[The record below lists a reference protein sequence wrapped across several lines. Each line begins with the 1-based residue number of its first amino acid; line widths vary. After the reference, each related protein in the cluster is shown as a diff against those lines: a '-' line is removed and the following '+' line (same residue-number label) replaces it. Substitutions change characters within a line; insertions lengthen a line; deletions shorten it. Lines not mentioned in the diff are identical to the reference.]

1 MSEYEVLERGLAYVS
16 ALEQEHRLQ
25 AASLQ
30 RQAAADE
37 ARIRALEE
45 KLRTHDELEERR
57 READALREASGDS
70 LVLEQHEALL
80 GVGED
85 LRLERVITSALR
97 QQVDSALEERAAL
110 CTELAAYRRRLAA
123 AGLLTK
129 EELVG
134 AQAAASAE
142 AAIFGLSGQTPMAWE
157 EVLQNRVR
165 ALEAG
170 MESRDQE
177 LAALRT
183 ALDKSHTK
191 AARARDESA
200 HERAGSAA
208 MQTHERLEMQLAS
221 LRSQLEA
228 QEAQHQAER
237 TALALSRE
245 RVREQERW
253 LTRREEQLEA
263 ARREVHVFRE
273 SLQAARR
280 EIETSNRAAAQ
291 ALAQAAQAAK
301 ARSLVVDGTGDGDGD
316 GDGGEERALSATLRG
331 QVAEL
336 EAELQKVSERAA
348 RQLTQERSE
357 AERMRGGLRAAEEA
371 LETAHKERRQLLDQV
386 AQADRRAAALDG
398 EARTRMLEVHRLSRE
413 LGAMR
418 ARLQATAQEARAAD
432 DVAGMLQ
439 EQRALDERERQALQL
454 KESLRDEMH
463 SQLRE
468 ALALESQRVAQAW
481 EQRESHRKAKQ
492 AAYEALDKARLE
504 VEELRQQLQTAADEV
519 RELRKDQHV
528 ARELR
533 RSAEEREGLHKRE
546 SETAKAEAAEAE
558 ATIIKLRAELESLS
572 QVQLAAKQTELDA
585 HKAELKLSALSVEHR
600 DASVKLLQD
609 ELHRRSKELLA
620 LREEKRRVEG
630 HARALVDGKLVAANE
645 QLEAALVS
653 AKLAAFER
661 ETANETVARLQMRL
675 EGRGQE
681 VIARGEQL
689 RILQETS
696 MLLTLENTLKD
707 ERLRSVEEKVQIEHT
722 RRTREAAVVKRVRA
736 EYERAQSTVLELS
749 RHLATERERNT
760 SLELRLGQRD
770 EQMRKLLTE
779 LQGAELRGES
789 REARMSLLRT
799 KATLAAEDSEMF
811 DSGLARLTSRLAKF
825 EEELQQ
831 EREKNMLLL
840 ADVTQARAERESHGS
855 DETVLRASLME
866 VQGLLDERDQQL
878 AASNARLEVAR
889 MELQVQLAMI
899 EEEVRGTQLQ
909 LDVKDVALQLQ
920 LEHAMNHEEHANK
933 FMAEVS
939 DRLKRAHDAMCHKD
953 DLLDT
958 LNRKLAETL
967 RSLSTVDEQ
976 ASALRVEAAAAHRA
990 KRLATQQLDN
1000 LQERHA
1006 LMQDDFK
1013 VATEALSNYRDTL
1026 VSAEVRMARD
1036 RERVASLQQQ
1046 LRDLHAQ
1053 IRNGASQPGTTI
1065 TGAALLALSSL
1076 QGDTGEP
1083 ATSRVHYLYFLSSL
1097 LLIKTAL
1104 SQQGQMANVGAQDVF
1119 DEVVRNAVPLE
1130 EWPTYIFTRLY
1141 SAGGTADQKGKAM
1154 KKGGR

>member
-80 GVGED
+80 GAGED
-85 LRLERVITSALR
+85 LRLERVMTSALR

-110 CTELAAYRRRLAA
+110 STELAAYRRRLAA

-142 AAIFGLSGQTPMAWE
+142 AAVFGLSGQTPMAWE

-191 AARARDESA
+191 AARAREESA

-221 LRSQLEA
+221 LRSQLET

-263 ARREVHVFRE
+263 ARREVYEFRE

-280 EIETSNRAAAQ
+280 ELEASKRGAAAAAAQ
-291 ALAQAAQAAK
+291 ALAQAANAVN
-301 ARSLVVDGTGDGDGD
+301 SSVNSSVVDGDGS
-316 GDGGEERALSATLRG
+316 EERALSATLRG
-331 QVAEL
+331 QVAVL

-348 RQLTQERSE
+348 RQLTNERSE
-357 AERMRGGLRAAEEA
+357 AERMRGRLRAAEEA
-371 LETAHKERRQLLDQV
+371 LETAQKERRQLLDQV

-439 EQRALDERERQALQL
+439 EQRTLDERERQAMQL

-468 ALALESQRVAQAW
+468 ALALESQRVAHAW

-504 VEELRQQLQTAADEV
+504 VEELRQQLQAAADEV
-519 RELRKDQHV
+519 RELRKEQHV

-546 SETAKAEAAEAE
+546 SQTAKAEAAEAE
-558 ATIIKLRAELESLS
+558 ATIIMLRAELESLS
-572 QVQLAAKQTELDA
+572 QVQLAAKQTEIDA

-609 ELHRRSKELLA
+609 ELHRRS
-620 LREEKRRVEG
+620 
-630 HARALVDGKLVAANE
+630 
-645 QLEAALVS
+645 
-653 AKLAAFER
+653 
-661 ETANETVARLQMRL
+661 
-675 EGRGQE
+675 
-681 VIARGEQL
+681 
-689 RILQETS
+689 
-696 MLLTLENTLKD
+696 
-707 ERLRSVEEKVQIEHT
+707 
-722 RRTREAAVVKRVRA
+722 A
-736 EYERAQSTVLELS
+736 EYIT
-749 RHLATERERNT
+749 
-760 SLELRLGQRD
+760 
-770 EQMRKLLTE
+770 
-779 LQGAELRGES
+779 
-789 REARMSLLRT
+789 
-799 KATLAAEDSEMF
+799 
-811 DSGLARLTSRLAKF
+811 
-825 EEELQQ
+825 
-831 EREKNMLLL
+831 
-840 ADVTQARAERESHGS
+840 
-855 DETVLRASLME
+855 
-866 VQGLLDERDQQL
+866 
-878 AASNARLEVAR
+878 
-889 MELQVQLAMI
+889 
-899 EEEVRGTQLQ
+899 
-909 LDVKDVALQLQ
+909 
-920 LEHAMNHEEHANK
+920 
-933 FMAEVS
+933 
-939 DRLKRAHDAMCHKD
+939 
-953 DLLDT
+953 
-958 LNRKLAETL
+958 
-967 RSLSTVDEQ
+967 RSSWH
-976 ASALRVEAAAAHRA
+976 SA
-990 KRLATQQLDN
+990 
-1000 LQERHA
+1000 
-1006 LMQDDFK
+1006 
-1013 VATEALSNYRDTL
+1013 
-1026 VSAEVRMARD
+1026 
-1036 RERVASLQQQ
+1036 
-1046 LRDLHAQ
+1046 
-1053 IRNGASQPGTTI
+1053 P
-1065 TGAALLALSSL
+1065 
-1076 QGDTGEP
+1076 
-1083 ATSRVHYLYFLSSL
+1083 
-1097 LLIKTAL
+1097 
-1104 SQQGQMANVGAQDVF
+1104 
-1119 DEVVRNAVPLE
+1119 
-1130 EWPTYIFTRLY
+1130 
-1141 SAGGTADQKGKAM
+1141 
-1154 KKGGR
+1154 